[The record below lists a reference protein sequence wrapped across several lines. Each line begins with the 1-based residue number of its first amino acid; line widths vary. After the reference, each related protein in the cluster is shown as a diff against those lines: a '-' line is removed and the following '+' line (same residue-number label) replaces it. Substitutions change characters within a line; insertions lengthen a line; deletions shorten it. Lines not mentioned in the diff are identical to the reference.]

1 MKSLITLA
9 LAIFRGFPWRKVPGY
24 WLGQLFG
31 AWLGAMLTYANYFH
45 AIDIF
50 EGGKGVRTVPGTA
63 SLFAVYSARSI
74 LGFSREFP
82 RSPHLRIARIHAVC
96 RLLL

>member
-1 MKSLITLA
+1 M
-9 LAIFRGFPWRKVPGY
+9 
-24 WLGQLFG
+24 LGQLFG

-63 SLFAVYSARSI
+63 ALFSTYALDYLPSAACFFDEFLGTFILVVVVFGRRPSLESFFGTGARTRRRGSQT
-74 LGFSREFP
+74 L
-82 RSPHLRIARIHAVC
+82 
-96 RLLL
+96 